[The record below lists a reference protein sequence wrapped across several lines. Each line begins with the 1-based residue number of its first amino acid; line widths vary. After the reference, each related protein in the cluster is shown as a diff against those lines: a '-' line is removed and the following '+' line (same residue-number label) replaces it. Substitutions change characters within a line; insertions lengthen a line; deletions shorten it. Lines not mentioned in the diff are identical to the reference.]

1 VDERVA
7 ARQAFVAER
16 FGCDASP
23 PLPGEKLGI
32 SRNTRDGVSPL
43 NGLRHRPAG
52 DTCGWYIWA
61 GEQLSE
67 EDDFFVPLHVEELSA
82 WSPAAVDYL
91 GLPPGWRFLI
101 APDYEDVWYDP
112 TLLE

>member
-7 ARQAFVAER
+7 ARQALVAER
-16 FGCDASP
+16 FGCDANP

-32 SRNTRDGVSPL
+32 SLNTLDGVVPL
-43 NGLRHRPAG
+43 NELRHRQAG

-61 GEQLSE
+61 GEQLSQD
-67 EDDFFVPLHVEELSA
+67 DDFFVPLHVEEIGA

-101 APDYEDVWYDP
+101 APAYEDVWYDP

>member
-1 VDERVA
+1 MDEGVA